1 MENDGGL
8 LDLVLVGAL
17 GYDTLA
23 LNLTEIY

>member
-1 MENDGGL
+1 MEDDCGL